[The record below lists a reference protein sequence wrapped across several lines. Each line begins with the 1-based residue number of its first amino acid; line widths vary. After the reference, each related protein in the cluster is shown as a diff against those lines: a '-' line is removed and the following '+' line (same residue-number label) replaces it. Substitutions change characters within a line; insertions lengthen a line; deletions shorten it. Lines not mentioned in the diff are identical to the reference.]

1 MAYTKIKSTLSLIY
15 MPAVDIL
22 AEKNLFII
30 RKTNGRIEQTMKIE
44 NARVNTKVLV
54 ATRAKRG

>member
-1 MAYTKIKSTLSLIY
+1 MAYNKIKSTIKFLDTP
-15 MPAVDIL
+15 PAEIL
-22 AEKNLFII
+22 LKNLSII

-44 NARVNTKVLV
+44 NARVNTKVSV

>member
-1 MAYTKIKSTLSLIY
+1 MAYNKIKSTINFLDAP
-15 MPAVDIL
+15 PAEIR
-22 AEKNLFII
+22 AKNLSII

>member
-1 MAYTKIKSTLSLIY
+1 MAYNKIKSTINFLDTPL
-15 MPAVDIL
+15 AEIL
-22 AEKNLFII
+22 AKKLSII

-44 NARVNTKVLV
+44 NARVYTKVLV

>member
-1 MAYTKIKSTLSLIY
+1 VCSLKLRHSFTGIGVSGY
-15 MPAVDIL
+15 SR
-22 AEKNLFII
+22 EKNLFII
-30 RKTNGRIEQTMKIE
+30 RKTNGLIRQTMKIE

>member
-1 MAYTKIKSTLSLIY
+1 MAYNKIKSTINSLDTN
-15 MPAVDIL
+15 PAEVL
-22 AEKNLFII
+22 AKNLSNI
-30 RKTNGRIEQTMKIE
+30 RKTNGRIGQTMKIG

>member
-1 MAYTKIKSTLSLIY
+1 MAYSKIKSALSFTDIGGRE
-15 MPAVDIL
+15 IL
-22 AEKNLFII
+22 AKNLFII
-30 RKTNGRIEQTMKIE
+30 RKTNGRIRQTMKIE

>member
-1 MAYTKIKSTLSLIY
+1 MAYKKIKSTINFLDTPS
-15 MPAVDIL
+15 AEIL
-22 AEKNLFII
+22 AKNLFII

>member
-1 MAYTKIKSTLSLIY
+1 MAYNKIKSTIKFLDI
-15 MPAVDIL
+15 PAAEIL
-22 AEKNLFII
+22 AKNLSII

-44 NARVNTKVLV
+44 NAGVSTKVLV

>member
-1 MAYTKIKSTLSLIY
+1 MAYNKIKSTINFLATP
-15 MPAVDIL
+15 PAKML
-22 AEKNLFII
+22 AKNLFII

>member
-1 MAYTKIKSTLSLIY
+1 MADSKIKSTVSCT
-15 MPAVDIL
+15 DIGGSGYSR
-22 AEKNLFII
+22 EKNLFII
-30 RKTNGRIEQTMKIE
+30 RKTNGRIRQTMKIE

>member
-1 MAYTKIKSTLSLIY
+1 MAYNKIKSTINFLDTP
-15 MPAVDIL
+15 PAKVL
-22 AEKNLFII
+22 AKNLFII